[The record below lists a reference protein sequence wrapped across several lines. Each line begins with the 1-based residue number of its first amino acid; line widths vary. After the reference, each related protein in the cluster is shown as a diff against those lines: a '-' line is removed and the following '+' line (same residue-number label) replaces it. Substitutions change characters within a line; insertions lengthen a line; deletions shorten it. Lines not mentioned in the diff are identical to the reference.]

1 METKLKNEKPK
12 LRTFL
17 SSLHEILSLASPQI
31 IPYYYCQNTL
41 LDTHY
46 IIILFLLKHIIVA
59 NTYYYSLTTIKHI
72 ALAPLPSCYCTSTP
86 HIVLLLMLHIKSK
99 IGMLLGSYYFIFLLF
114 LGLLKSSYFPPLF
127 LGDLFVIM

>member
-17 SSLHEILSLASPQI
+17 NSLHEFLPFASPQI
-31 IPYYYCQNTL
+31 IPYYHCQNTL

-46 IIILFLLKHIIVA
+46 IIILLLLKHNIVA
-59 NTYYYSLTTIKHI
+59 NSHYYSLTTIKHI
-72 ALAPLPSCYCTSTP
+72 ASAPLPSCYCTSTP
-86 HIVLLLMLHIKSK
+86 HIVLFFMLHIKSK
-99 IGMLLGSYYFIFLLF
+99 IGMLLSSYYFIFLLF